1 MTSSTNTKKGRR
13 SAKRIVGIVVSCVLA
28 VALVAVIVAAN
39 TVLPKFNQ
47 IINSYFGV
55 EQSWDNSGVDTSGL
69 DLTYNKADYDR
80 GSIAEAE
87 KTLDQDISGEGYVLL
102 KNDCGSL
109 PLEKG
114 TTLSFVSGNSRDLGV
129 KAKSMLE
136 TTLGLEGGSTDAL
149 TPAMEQAGF
158 QVNKTL
164 TDFYATGK
172 GKDYVMGPGSV
183 SYGDDEDF
191 SINECPLSVMRD
203 AGVLD
208 SMEGTTPV
216 YVLKRVAGEGR
227 DMPRSM
233 YNHASSAEDR
243 AKSYLEPDSTELEI
257 LQYLND
263 NFDNTVLV
271 VNSNAAVE
279 LDWLADFPNIKS
291 VLVVPTTGTY
301 GVESLGRILAGDINP
316 SGRTVD
322 TYVADASKSPAAQ
335 NFGDYQ
341 YLDESGNLTKYNYVS
356 YEEGIYVGYRY
367 YETRYEDAVLGQG
380 NAGDSTYAD
389 EVCYPFGFGLSYTTF
404 DWTNFSTSW
413 SGKTCTATVTVTNT
427 GDVAGKDVV
436 ELYAQSP
443 YTDYDRANGV
453 EKPAVELVGYAKT
466 KLLEPGESQE
476 VTVTFDESQLAAYD
490 SEGAGTWVLDAG
502 TYYVTAA
509 TDAHTAAN
517 NVLAAKAASAKTD
530 ARGNA
535 SLVDTYVPANADVDV
550 TTYSTDTL
558 TGVAVTNRLSDARG
572 DVTYLT
578 RADWEG
584 TFPTHDGDVT
594 SQVSAWGNEINGD
607 DGVSYTYGKVASA
620 DLLAQLDSTDSGNP
634 DLKPWEGE
642 LTYGAKNGLELIDL
656 RGLSYDDAKWGQL
669 LDQLNPED
677 YDAAISHAGYGTK
690 ALDSVN
696 KPAGTDADST
706 SGWSWG
712 GTGMTF
718 CNPMTVAQ
726 TWNQEIAYRLG
737 NMIGNESLL
746 GGGTGWYAPAM
757 NIHRT
762 PYSGRNGEYF
772 SEDSFLSGAMASQE
786 VKGAA
791 EKGVYT
797 IMKHFAFNEQ
807 ENHRGDRNG
816 QYSMATWMNEQS
828 ARELYLK
835 PFEMCMTVGDV
846 DLAYVRQN
854 ADGTQENATTKIR
867 ACQGVMTSF
876 NRIGAT
882 WAGGS
887 YDLITGIVRNEWGF
901 DGWILTDNA
910 DTGVFMNG
918 LQMIQAGADA
928 KLTVSDPT
936 ALWSF
941 DSGDATQYGYAR
953 EAMHHLLYV
962 MANSHVMNG
971 AVHGSVYSTGA
982 AGMQKADML
991 RWGLTGV
998 GVVGVGVILGVNIAL
1013 ELRRRKRG

>member
-1 MTSSTNTKKGRR
+1 MASSSNKKGKR
-13 SAKRIVGIVVSCVLA
+13 SVKRIVGIVVSAVLA
-28 VALVAVIVAAN
+28 VALVAVVVAAN

-55 EQSWDNSGVDTSGL
+55 EQSWDNSDAATDGL

-87 KTLDQDISGEGYVLL
+87 KTLDKEISGEGYALL
-102 KNDCGSL
+102 KNDGSL

-114 TTLSFVSGNSRDLGV
+114 TTLSFVSGNSRSLGV

-136 TTLGLEGGSTDAL
+136 TTLGIEGGSTEAL

-158 QVNKTL
+158 SVNKTL
-164 TDFYATGK
+164 TDFYANGK

-208 SMEGTTPV
+208 SMENTTPV
-216 YVLKRVAGEGR
+216 FVLKRVAGEGR

-233 YNHASSAEDR
+233 YNHAASAEDK

-263 NFDNTVLV
+263 NFDDTVLV

-291 VLVVPTTGTY
+291 VLIVPTTGTY
-301 GVESLGRILAGDINP
+301 GAESLANILSGAVNP

-322 TYVADASKSPAAQ
+322 TYAADASASPAAQ

-367 YETRYEDAVLGQG
+367 YETRYEDAVLNQG
-380 NAGDSTYAD
+380 NAGDFNYDS
-389 EVCYPFGFGLSYTTF
+389 EVCYPFGYGLSYTTF
-404 DWTNFSTSW
+404 DWSGFATSW

-453 EKPAVELVGYAKT
+453 EKSAVELVAFAKT
-466 KLLEPGESQE
+466 KLLEPGESQT

-490 SEGAGTWVLDAG
+490 RNAARTWVLDAG

-509 TDAHTAAN
+509 HNAHDAAN
-517 NVLAAKAASAKTD
+517 NVLAAKGASVA
-530 ARGNA
+530 GNK
-535 SLVDTYVPANADVDV
+535 SLADTYVPANIDVDV
-550 TTYSTDTL
+550 TTYDTDSL
-558 TGVAVTNRLSDARG
+558 TGEAVTNHLDDAAG

-584 TFPTHDGDVT
+584 TFPTHDGEPT
-594 SQVSAWGNEINGD
+594 SQVSTWGNEINGE
-607 DGVSYTYGKVASA
+607 DGVSYTYGKVASS
-620 DLLAQLDSTDSGNP
+620 DLLAKLDSTDSGNP
-634 DLKPWEGE
+634 DVKAWEGD
-642 LTYGAKNGLELIDL
+642 LTYGADNGLSLIDL
-656 RGLSYDDAKWGQL
+656 RGLDYTDPLWDKL
-669 LDQLNPED
+669 LDQLTPED
-677 YDAAISHAGYGTK
+677 YNLMISRAGYGTDYV
-690 ALDSVN
+690 ASVD

-726 TWNQEIAYRLG
+726 TWNQELAYRLG

-746 GGGTGWYAPAM
+746 GGATGWYAPAM

-797 IMKHFAFNEQ
+797 MMKHFAFNEQ

-835 PFEMCMTVGDV
+835 PFEMCVKVGDV
-846 DLAYVRQN
+846 DLNYLKQK
-854 ADGTQENATTKIR
+854 ADGTYENATRKIR
-867 ACQGVMTSF
+867 ACQGMMTAF
-876 NRIGAT
+876 NRIGST
-882 WAGGS
+882 WVGGS
-887 YDLITGIVRNEWGF
+887 YELLSGIVRGEWGF
-901 DGWILTDNA
+901 DGWIITDNA
-910 DTGVFMNG
+910 DTGVFMDAE
-918 LQMIQAGADA
+918 QMIEAGGDA
-928 KLTVSDPT
+928 KLTTQDQSSM
-936 ALWSF
+936 WSF
-941 DSGDATQYGYAR
+941 DSGDAVSYRYAR
-953 EAMHHLLYV
+953 ESLHHLLYT
-962 MANSHVMNG
+962 MANGHSMNG
-971 AVHGSVYSTGA
+971 AMHGSKFVSGGTG
-982 AGMQKADML
+982 GLQKADLL
-991 RWGLTGV
+991 RYGLMAV
-998 GVVGVGVILGVNIAL
+998 GVAGIAIIAGVNVAL
-1013 ELRRRKRG
+1013 EVRRHKR

>member
-1 MTSSTNTKKGRR
+1 MASNTEQISSPRPKR
-13 SAKRIVGIVVSCVLA
+13 SAKRVVGIVVSAVLA
-28 VALVAVIVAAN
+28 AALVAVIVAAN

-55 EQSWDNSGVDTSGL
+55 EQSWDNSEAATDGL

-87 KTLDQDISGEGYVLL
+87 KTLDKEISGEGYVLL
-102 KNDCGSL
+102 KNDGSL

-114 TTLSFVSGNSRDLGV
+114 TTLSFVSGNSRGLGV

-136 TTLGLEGGSTDAL
+136 TTLGIEGGSTDAL

-158 QVNKTL
+158 SVNKTL
-164 TDFYATGK
+164 TDFYTNGK

-208 SMEGTTPV
+208 SMENTTPV
-216 YVLKRVAGEGR
+216 FVLKRVAGEGR

-233 YNHASSAEDR
+233 YNHAVSAEDK

-291 VLVVPTTGTY
+291 VLIVPTTGTY
-301 GVESLGRILAGDINP
+301 GAESLANILSGAVNP

-322 TYVADASKSPAAQ
+322 TYAADASASPAAQ

-367 YETRYEDAVLGQG
+367 YETRYEDAALNQG
-380 NAGDSTYAD
+380 NAGDFNYDS
-389 EVCYPFGFGLSYTTF
+389 EVCYPFGYGLSYTTF
-404 DWTNFSTSW
+404 DWSGFATSW

-453 EKPAVELVGYAKT
+453 EKSAVELVGYAKT
-466 KLLEPGESQE
+466 KLLEPGESQT

-490 SEGAGTWVLDAG
+490 RNAARTWVLDAG

-509 TDAHTAAN
+509 HNAHDAAN
-517 NVLAAKAASAKTD
+517 NVLAAKGASVA
-530 ARGNA
+530 GNK
-535 SLVDTYVPANADVDV
+535 SLADTYVPANTEVDV
-550 TTYSTDTL
+550 ATYANDSL
-558 TGVAVTNRLSDARG
+558 TGEAVTNHLDDAAG

-584 TFPTHDGDVT
+584 TFPTHDGEPT
-594 SQVSAWGNEINGD
+594 SQVSTWGNEINGE

-620 DLLAQLDSTDSGNP
+620 DLIAKLDSTDSGNP
-634 DLKPWEGE
+634 DVKAWEGD
-642 LTYGAKNGLELIDL
+642 LTYGADNGLSLIDL
-656 RGLSYDDAKWGQL
+656 RGLDYTDPLWDKL
-669 LDQLNPED
+669 LDQLTPED
-677 YDAAISHAGYGTK
+677 YNLMIARAGYGTDYV
-690 ALDSVN
+690 ASVD

-726 TWNQEIAYRLG
+726 TWNQELTYRLG

-746 GGGTGWYAPAM
+746 GGATGWYAPAM

-797 IMKHFAFNEQ
+797 MMKHFAFNEQ

-835 PFEMCMTVGDV
+835 PFEMCMKVGDV
-846 DLAYVRQN
+846 DLNYLKQK
-854 ADGTQENATTKIR
+854 ADGTYENATRKIR
-867 ACQGVMTSF
+867 ACQGMMTAF
-876 NRIGAT
+876 NRIGST
-882 WAGGS
+882 WVGGS
-887 YDLITGIVRNEWGF
+887 YELLSGIVRGEWGF
-901 DGWILTDNA
+901 DGWIITDNA
-910 DTGVFMNG
+910 DTGVFMDAE
-918 LQMIQAGADA
+918 QMIEAGGDA
-928 KLTVSDPT
+928 KLTTQDQSSM
-936 ALWSF
+936 WSF
-941 DSGDATQYGYAR
+941 DSGDAVSYRYAR
-953 EAMHHLLYV
+953 ESLHHLLYT
-962 MANSHVMNG
+962 MANGHSMNG
-971 AVHGSVYSTGA
+971 AMHGSKFVSGGTG
-982 AGMQKADML
+982 GLQKADLL
-991 RWGLTGV
+991 RYGLTAV
-998 GVVGVGVILGVNIAL
+998 GVVGIAIIAGVNVAL
-1013 ELRRRKRG
+1013 EVRRRKR

>member
-1 MTSSTNTKKGRR
+1 MTSSTNTKKGKR
-13 SAKRIVGIVVSCVLA
+13 SAKRVVGIVVSAVLA
-28 VALVAVIVAAN
+28 VALVAVVVAAN

-87 KTLDQDISGEGYVLL
+87 KALDQDISGEGYVLL
-102 KNDCGSL
+102 KNDESL

-158 QVNKTL
+158 SVNKTL

-208 SMEGTTPV
+208 SMENTTPV
-216 YVLKRVAGEGR
+216 FVLKRVAGEGR

-233 YNHASSAEDR
+233 YNHAVSAEDR

-301 GVESLGRILAGDINP
+301 GVESLGRILSGDINP

-367 YETRYEDAVLGQG
+367 YETRYEDAVLNQG
-380 NAGDSTYAD
+380 NAGDFDYDS
-389 EVCYPFGFGLSYTTF
+389 EVCYPFGYGLSYTTF
-404 DWTNFSTSW
+404 DWSGFATSW

-453 EKPAVELVGYAKT
+453 EKSAAALVAFAKT
-466 KLLEPGESQE
+466 KLLEPGESQT

-490 SEGAGTWVLDAG
+490 RNAARTWVLDAG

-509 TDAHTAAN
+509 HNAHDAAN
-517 NVLAAKAASAKTD
+517 NVLAAKGASVA
-530 ARGNA
+530 GNK
-535 SLVDTYVPANADVDV
+535 SLADTYVPANTEVDV
-550 TTYSTDTL
+550 TTYANDSL
-558 TGVAVTNRLSDARG
+558 TGEAVTNHLDDAAG

-584 TFPTHDGDVT
+584 TFPTHDGEPT
-594 SQVSAWGNEINGD
+594 SQVSTWGNEINGE

-620 DLLAQLDSTDSGNP
+620 DLIAKLDSTDSGNP
-634 DLKPWEGE
+634 DVKAWEGD
-642 LTYGAKNGLELIDL
+642 LTYGADNGLSLIDL
-656 RGLSYDDAKWGQL
+656 RGLDYTDPLWDKL
-669 LDQLNPED
+669 LDQLTPED
-677 YDAAISHAGYGTK
+677 YNLMISRAGYGTDYV
-690 ALDSVN
+690 ASVD

-726 TWNQEIAYRLG
+726 TWNQELAYRLG

-746 GGGTGWYAPAM
+746 GGATGWYAPAM

-797 IMKHFAFNEQ
+797 MMKHFAFNEQ

-835 PFEMCMTVGDV
+835 PFEMCMKVGDV
-846 DLAYVRQN
+846 DLNYLKQK
-854 ADGTQENATTKIR
+854 ADGTYENATRKIR
-867 ACQGVMTSF
+867 ACQGMMTAF
-876 NRIGAT
+876 NRIGST
-882 WAGGS
+882 WVGGS
-887 YDLITGIVRNEWGF
+887 WELLSGIVRGEWGF
-901 DGWILTDNA
+901 DGWIITDNA
-910 DTGVFMNG
+910 DTGVFMDAE
-918 LQMIQAGADA
+918 QMIEAGGDA
-928 KLTVSDPT
+928 KLTTQDQSSM
-936 ALWSF
+936 WSF
-941 DSGDATQYGYAR
+941 DSGDAVSYRYAR
-953 EAMHHLLYV
+953 ESLHHLLYT
-962 MANSHVMNG
+962 MANGHSMNG
-971 AVHGSVYSTGA
+971 AMHGSKFVSGGTG
-982 AGMQKADML
+982 GLQKADLL
-991 RWGLTGV
+991 RYGLTAV
-998 GVVGVGVILGVNIAL
+998 GVVGIAIIAGVNVAL
-1013 ELRRRKRG
+1013 EVRRRKK

>member
-1 MTSSTNTKKGRR
+1 MASSTTKTKKGKR
-13 SAKRIVGIVVSCVLA
+13 SVKRIVGIVVSAVLA
-28 VALVAVIVAAN
+28 AALVAVIVAAN

-55 EQSWDNSGVDTSGL
+55 EQSWDNSGVDTDGL
-69 DLTYNKADYDR
+69 DLAYNKADYDR
-80 GSIAEAE
+80 GSIADAE
-87 KTLDQDISGEGYVLL
+87 KTLDKDISGEGYVLL
-102 KNDCGSL
+102 KNDGSL
-109 PLEKG
+109 PLAQG

-136 TTLGLEGGSTDAL
+136 TTLGIEGGSSDAL

-164 TDFYATGK
+164 TDFYANGK

-191 SINECPLSVMRD
+191 SINECPLSVMRG

-208 SMEGTTPV
+208 SMQGTTPV

-233 YNHASSAEDR
+233 YNHASSDEDR

-257 LQYLND
+257 LRYLND

-279 LDWLADFPNIKS
+279 LGWLADFPNIKS
-291 VLVVPTTGTY
+291 VLIVPTTGTY
-301 GVESLGRILAGDINP
+301 GAESLANILAGGENP

-322 TYVADASKSPAAQ
+322 TYAADASKSPAAQ

-341 YLDESGNLTKYNYVS
+341 YLDESGNLTKYNYVT

-380 NAGDSTYAD
+380 NAGDFDYAS
-389 EVCYPFGFGLSYTTF
+389 EVCYPFGYGLSYTTF
-404 DWTNFSTSW
+404 DWSGFSTSW
-413 SGKTCTATVTVTNT
+413 AGKTCTATVTVTNT

-453 EKPAVELVGYAKT
+453 EKSAVQLVGYAKT
-466 KLLEPGESQE
+466 KLLEPGESQQ
-476 VTVTFDESQLAAYD
+476 VSVAFDESELKAYD
-490 SEGAGTWVLDAG
+490 SEGAGTYILDAG

-509 TDAHTAAN
+509 HDSHDAVN
-517 NVLAAKAASAKTD
+517 NVLAAKGASVD
-530 ARGNA
+530 GNK
-535 SLVDTYVPANADVDV
+535 SLVDTYVPANVDVDT
-550 TTYSTDTL
+550 TTYANDSL
-558 TGVAVTNRLSDARG
+558 TGEAITNQLSDARG
-572 DVTYLT
+572 NATYLT
-578 RADWEG
+578 RADWVG
-584 TFPTHDGDVT
+584 TFPTHDGEVT
-594 SQVSAWGNEINGD
+594 SQVSTWGNEINGD
-607 DGVSYTYGKVASA
+607 DGVSYTYGKTASA
-620 DLLAQLDSTDSGNP
+620 DLLAKLDSTDSGNP
-634 DLKPWEGE
+634 DVQAWDGE
-642 LTYGAKNGLELIDL
+642 LTYGADNGLSLIDL
-656 RGLSYDDAKWGQL
+656 RGLDYTDANWDKL
-669 LDQLNPED
+669 LDQLTPED
-677 YDAAISHAGYGTK
+677 YETLILHAGYGTDYL
-690 ALDSVN
+690 ASVG

-746 GGGTGWYAPAM
+746 GGATGWYAPAM

-772 SEDSFLSGAMASQE
+772 SEDSFLAGAMASQE

-797 IMKHFAFNEQ
+797 LMKHFAFNEQ
-807 ENHRGDRNG
+807 ENHRGDRAG

-835 PFEMCMTVGDV
+835 PFETCMKVGDV
-846 DLAYVRQN
+846 ELNYLKKN
-854 ADGTQENATTKIR
+854 ADGSYENATRTIR
-867 ACQGVMTSF
+867 ACQGMMTAF

-882 WAGGS
+882 WVGGS
-887 YDLITGIVRNEWGF
+887 YNLISGIVRGEWGF
-901 DGWILTDNA
+901 DGWIITDNA
-910 DTGVFMNG
+910 DTGVFMDAG
-918 LQMIQAGADA
+918 QMIQAGADS
-928 KLTVSDPT
+928 KLTVSDPAGT
-936 ALWSF
+936 WKF
-941 DSGDATQYGYAR
+941 DSSDPVAYRYAR
-953 EAMHHLLYV
+953 NAAHHLLYT
-962 MANSHVMNG
+962 MANGHSMNG
-971 AVHGSVYSTGA
+971 AMHGSKFVSGGTG
-982 AGMQKADML
+982 GLQKADLL

-998 GVVGVGVILGVNIAL
+998 GVVGIAIIVAVNVAL
-1013 ELRRRKRG
+1013 ELRRRHR

>member
-1 MTSSTNTKKGRR
+1 MASSTKTKKGKRG
-13 SAKRIVGIVVSCVLA
+13 AKRVVGIVVSAVLA

-55 EQSWDNSGVDTSGL
+55 EQSWDNSGAQTDDL

-80 GSIAEAE
+80 GSIADAE
-87 KTLDQDISGEGYVLL
+87 KTLDKEISAEGYVLL
-102 KNDCGSL
+102 KNDDGSL
-109 PLEKG
+109 PLAQG

-136 TTLGLEGGSTDAL
+136 TTLGIEGGSTDAL

-164 TDFYATGK
+164 TDFYASGK

-191 SINECPLSVMRD
+191 RINECPLSVMRD

-208 SMEGTTPV
+208 SMEGSTPV
-216 YVLKRVAGEGR
+216 FVLKRVAGEGR

-233 YNHASSAEDR
+233 YNHADSAEDK

-279 LDWLADFPNIKS
+279 LGWLKDFPNIKS
-291 VLVVPTTGTY
+291 VLIVPTTGTY
-301 GVESLGRILAGDINP
+301 GAESLANILAGSVNP

-341 YLDESGNLTKYNYVS
+341 YLDESGDLTKYNYVS

-380 NAGDSTYAD
+380 NAGDFDYAS
-389 EVCYPFGFGLSYTTF
+389 EVCYPFGYGLSYTTF
-404 DWTNFSTSW
+404 DWSGFSTSW
-413 SGKTCTATVTVTNT
+413 AGKTCTATVTVTNI

-453 EKPAVELVGYAKT
+453 EKSAVQLVGYAKT
-466 KLLEPGESQE
+466 KLLEPGESQQ
-476 VTVTFDESQLAAYD
+476 VSVTFDESELKAYD
-490 SEGAGTWVLDAG
+490 SEGAGTYILDAG

-509 TDAHTAAN
+509 HDSHDAVN
-517 NVLAAKAASAKTD
+517 NVLAAKGAGVE
-530 ARGNA
+530 GNKA
-535 SLVDTYVPANADVDV
+535 LVDTYVPANADVDT
-550 TTYSTDTL
+550 TTYATDSA
-558 TGVAVTNRLSDARG
+558 TGEAIGNELSDARG
-572 DVTYLT
+572 DATYLT
-578 RADWEG
+578 RADWVG
-584 TFPTHDGDVT
+584 TFPTHDGEVT
-594 SQVSAWGNEINGD
+594 SQVSTWGNEINGD
-607 DGVSYTYGKVASA
+607 DGVSYTYGKTASA
-620 DLLAQLDSTDSGNP
+620 DLLAKLDSTDSGNP
-634 DLKPWEGE
+634 DVQAWDGE
-642 LTYGAKNGLELIDL
+642 LTYGADNGLSLIDL
-656 RGLSYDDAKWGQL
+656 RGLDYTDANWDKL
-669 LDQLNPED
+669 LDQLTPED
-677 YDAAISHAGYGTK
+677 YETLILHAGYGTDYL
-690 ALDSVN
+690 ASVG

-737 NMIGNESLL
+737 SMIGNESLL
-746 GGGTGWYAPAM
+746 GGATGWYAPAM

-772 SEDSFLSGAMASQE
+772 SEDSFLAGAMASQE

-797 IMKHFAFNEQ
+797 LMKHFAFNEQ
-807 ENHRGDRNG
+807 ENHRGDRAG

-835 PFEMCMTVGDV
+835 PFETCMKVGDV
-846 DLAYVRQN
+846 ELNYLKKN
-854 ADGTQENATTKIR
+854 ADGSYENATRTIR
-867 ACQGVMTSF
+867 ACQGMMTAF

-882 WAGGS
+882 WVGGS
-887 YDLITGIVRNEWGF
+887 YNLISGIVRGEWGF
-901 DGWILTDNA
+901 DGWIITDNA
-910 DTGVFMNG
+910 DTGVFMDAG
-918 LQMIQAGADA
+918 QMIQAGADS
-928 KLTVSDPT
+928 KLTVSDPAGT
-936 ALWSF
+936 WKF
-941 DSGDATQYGYAR
+941 DSSDPVAYRYAR
-953 EAMHHLLYV
+953 NAAHHLLYT
-962 MANSHVMNG
+962 MANGHSMNG
-971 AVHGSVYSTGA
+971 AMHGSKFVSGGTG
-982 AGMQKADML
+982 GLQKADML

-998 GVVGVGVILGVNIAL
+998 GVVGLVAIVGINVTL
-1013 ELRRRKRG
+1013 EVRRRKR

>member
-1 MTSSTNTKKGRR
+1 MPSSTNTKKDKR
-13 SAKRIVGIVVSCVLA
+13 SVKRVVGIVVSAVLA
-28 VALVAVIVAAN
+28 MALVAVIVAAN

-55 EQSWDNSGVDTSGL
+55 EQSWDNSEANADGL

-87 KTLDQDISGEGYVLL
+87 KTLDKDISGEGYVLL
-102 KNDCGSL
+102 KNDGSL

-114 TTLSFVSGNSRDLGV
+114 TTLSFVSGNTRDLGV
-129 KAKSMLE
+129 KAPSMLE
-136 TTLGLEGGSTDAL
+136 TTLGIEGGSTDAL
-149 TPAMEQAGF
+149 TPAMESAGF
-158 QVNKTL
+158 SVNKTL
-164 TDFYATGK
+164 TDFYASGK

-208 SMEGTTPV
+208 SMENTTPV
-216 YVLKRVAGEGR
+216 FVLKRVAGEGR

-233 YNHASSAEDR
+233 YNHAVSDEDK

-291 VLVVPTTGTY
+291 VLIVPSTGTY
-301 GVESLGRILAGDINP
+301 GAESLAGILAGQINP

-322 TYVADASKSPAAQ
+322 TYAADASKSPAAQ

-367 YETRYEDAVLGQG
+367 YETRYEDVVLGQG
-380 NAGDSTYAD
+380 NAGDFDYAG
-389 EVCYPFGFGLSYTTF
+389 EVCYPFGYGLSYTTF
-404 DWTNFSTSW
+404 DWSGFKTSW
-413 SGKTCTATVTVTNT
+413 SGKACAATVTVKNT
-427 GDVAGKDVV
+427 GDVAGRDVV

-443 YTDYDRANGV
+443 YTDYDTVAHDSHD
-453 EKPAVELVGYAKT
+453 AV
-466 KLLEPGESQE
+466 
-476 VTVTFDESQLAAYD
+476 
-490 SEGAGTWVLDAG
+490 
-502 TYYVTAA
+502 
-509 TDAHTAAN
+509 N
-517 NVLAAKAASAKTD
+517 NVLAVKGASGTD
-530 ARGNA
+530 AAGNK
-535 SLVDTYVPANADVDV
+535 SLVDTYVPANADVDA
-550 TTYSTDTL
+550 TTYATDSL
-558 TGVAVTNRLSDARG
+558 TGEKIENELSDARG

-584 TFPTHDGDVT
+584 TFPTHDGEPT
-594 SQVSAWGNEINGD
+594 SQVSTWGNEINGD
-607 DGVSYTYGKVASA
+607 DGASYTYGKTASA
-620 DLLAQLDSTDSGNP
+620 DLLAKLDATDSGNP
-634 DLKPWEGE
+634 DVQGWDGE
-642 LTYGAKNGLELIDL
+642 LTYGASNGLQLIDL
-656 RGLSYDDAKWGQL
+656 RGLDYDDPKWSDL
-669 LDQLNPED
+669 LDQLTPDD
-677 YDAAISHAGYGTK
+677 YETMILHAGYGT
-690 ALDSVN
+690 DYIESVG

-746 GGGTGWYAPAM
+746 GGATGWYAPAM

-797 IMKHFAFNEQ
+797 MMKHFAFNEQ

-835 PFEMCMTVGDV
+835 PFETCMKVGDV
-846 DLAYVRQN
+846 ELNYLKQN
-854 ADGTQENATTKIR
+854 SDGTYENATRKIR
-867 ACQGVMTSF
+867 ACQGLMTAF
-876 NRIGAT
+876 NRIGTT
-882 WAGGS
+882 WVGGS
-887 YDLITGIVRNEWGF
+887 YNLISGIVRGEWGF
-901 DGWILTDNA
+901 DGFIITDNA

-918 LQMIQAGADA
+918 GQMIQAGADA

-936 ALWSF
+936 AMWSF
-941 DSGDATQYGYAR
+941 DSSDPVTYRYAR
-953 EAMHHLLYV
+953 EAVHHLLYT
-962 MANSHVMNG
+962 MANGHSMNG
-971 AVHGSVYSTGA
+971 AMHGSKFVTGGA
-982 AGMQKADML
+982 TGLQKADLL
-991 RWGLTGV
+991 RYGLTAV
-998 GVVGVGVILGVNIAL
+998 GVVGIAIVAGVNVAL
-1013 ELRRRKRG
+1013 EVRRRKR

>member
-1 MTSSTNTKKGRR
+1 MASSTANKKKGRR
-13 SAKRIVGIVVSCVLA
+13 SVKRIVGIVVSAVLA

-55 EQSWDNSGVDTSGL
+55 EQSWDNSDANTDGL

-87 KTLDQDISGEGYVLL
+87 KTLDKEISGEGYVLL
-102 KNDCGSL
+102 KNDGSL
-109 PLEKG
+109 PLAQG

-136 TTLGLEGGSTDAL
+136 TTLGIEGGSTDAL

-158 QVNKTL
+158 SVNKTL
-164 TDFYATGK
+164 TDFYANGK

-208 SMEGTTPV
+208 SMQGTTPV
-216 YVLKRVAGEGR
+216 FVLKRVAGEGR

-233 YNHASSAEDR
+233 YNHAASAEDK

-279 LDWLADFPNIKS
+279 LGWLAEFPNIKS
-291 VLVVPTTGTY
+291 VLIVPTTGTY
-301 GVESLGRILAGDINP
+301 GAESLANILAGSVNP

-322 TYVADASKSPAAQ
+322 TYAADASKSPAAQ

-341 YLDESGNLTKYNYVS
+341 YLDESGNLTKYNYVT

-367 YETRYEDAVLGQG
+367 YETRYEDSVLGQG
-380 NAGDSTYAD
+380 NAGDFDYDA
-389 EVCYPFGFGLSYTTF
+389 EVCYPFGYGLSYTTF
-404 DWTNFSTSW
+404 DWSGFETSW

-443 YTDYDRANGV
+443 YTDYDRANGI
-453 EKPAVELVGYAKT
+453 EKSAVQLVGYAKT

-476 VTVTFDESQLAAYD
+476 VTVTFDEGELKAYD
-490 SEGAGTWVLDAG
+490 SAGAGTYVLDAG

-509 TDAHTAAN
+509 RDSHDAVN
-517 NVLAAKAASAKTD
+517 NVLAAKGASVDGDKA
-530 ARGNA
+530 
-535 SLVDTYVPANADVDV
+535 LVGTYVPANADVDV
-550 TTYSTDTL
+550 TTYATDSL
-558 TGVAVTNRLSDARG
+558 TGEAVSNRLSDARG
-572 DVTYLT
+572 DATYLT

-584 TFPTHDGDVT
+584 TFPTHDGEVT
-594 SQVSAWGNEINGD
+594 SQVSTWGNEINGD
-607 DGVSYTYGKVASA
+607 DGVSYTYGKTASA
-620 DLLAQLDSTDSGNP
+620 DLLAKLDSTDSGNP
-634 DLKPWEGE
+634 DVEAWDGE
-642 LTYGAKNGLELIDL
+642 LTYGANNDLQLIDL
-656 RGLSYDDAKWGQL
+656 RGLDYTDANWDKL
-669 LDQLNPED
+669 LDQLTPED
-677 YDAAISHAGYGTK
+677 YETLILHAGYGTDYL
-690 ALDSVN
+690 ASVG

-726 TWNQEIAYRLG
+726 TWNQELAYRLG

-746 GGGTGWYAPAM
+746 GGATGWYAPAM

-772 SEDSFLSGAMASQE
+772 SEDPFLSGAMASQE

-797 IMKHFAFNEQ
+797 MMKHFAFNEQ
-807 ENHRGDRNG
+807 ENHRGDRAG

-835 PFEMCMTVGDV
+835 PFETCMKVGDV
-846 DLAYVRQN
+846 ELSYLKQN
-854 ADGTQENATTKIR
+854 ADGTYENATRTIR
-867 ACQGVMTSF
+867 ACQGMMTAF
-876 NRIGAT
+876 NRIGTT
-882 WAGGS
+882 WVGGS
-887 YDLITGIVRNEWGF
+887 YNLISGIVRGEWGF
-901 DGWILTDNA
+901 DGWIITDNA
-910 DTGVFMNG
+910 DTGVFMDAG
-918 LQMIQAGADA
+918 QMIQAGADS
-928 KLTVSDPT
+928 KLTVSDPAGT
-936 ALWSF
+936 WKF
-941 DSGDATQYGYAR
+941 DSSDPVSYRYAR
-953 EAMHHLLYV
+953 NAAHHLLYT
-962 MANSHVMNG
+962 MANGHSMNG
-971 AVHGSVYSTGA
+971 AMHGSKFVSGGTG
-982 AGMQKADML
+982 GLQKADLL

-998 GVVGVGVILGVNIAL
+998 GVIGIVFIVGINVAL
-1013 ELRRRKRG
+1013 EVRRRKR

>member
-1 MTSSTNTKKGRR
+1 MASSSNKKGKR
-13 SAKRIVGIVVSCVLA
+13 SVKRIVGIAVSAVLA

-55 EQSWDNSGVDTSGL
+55 EQSWDNSEAATDGL

-87 KTLDQDISGEGYVLL
+87 KTLDKEISGEGYVLL
-102 KNDCGSL
+102 KNDGSL
-109 PLEKG
+109 PLQKG
-114 TTLSFVSGNSRDLGV
+114 TTLSFVSGNSRDFGV

-136 TTLGLEGGSTDAL
+136 TTLGIEGGSTDAL

-158 QVNKTL
+158 SVNKTL
-164 TDFYATGK
+164 ADFYSNGK

-208 SMEGTTPV
+208 SMENTTPV
-216 YVLKRVAGEGR
+216 FVLKRVAGEGR

-233 YNHASSAEDR
+233 YNHAVSAEDK

-291 VLVVPTTGTY
+291 VLIVPTTGTY
-301 GVESLGRILAGDINP
+301 GAESLANILSGAVNP

-322 TYVADASKSPAAQ
+322 TYAADASASPAAQ

-341 YLDESGNLTKYNYVS
+341 YLDGSGNLTKYNYVS

-367 YETRYEDAVLGQG
+367 YETRYEDAVLNQG
-380 NAGDSTYAD
+380 NAGDFDYDS
-389 EVCYPFGFGLSYTTF
+389 EVCYPFGYGLSYTTF
-404 DWTNFSTSW
+404 DWSGFATSW

-436 ELYAQSP
+436 EFYAQSP

-453 EKPAVELVGYAKT
+453 EKSAVELVAFAKT
-466 KLLEPGESQE
+466 KLLEPGESQT

-490 SEGAGTWVLDAG
+490 RNAARTWVLDAG

-509 TDAHTAAN
+509 HNAHDAAN
-517 NVLAAKAASAKTD
+517 NVLAAKGASVA
-530 ARGNA
+530 GNK
-535 SLVDTYVPANADVDV
+535 SLADTYVPANTEVDV
-550 TTYSTDTL
+550 TTYATDSL
-558 TGVAVTNRLSDARG
+558 TGVAVTNHLDDAAG

-584 TFPTHDGDVT
+584 TFPTHDGEPT
-594 SQVSAWGNEINGD
+594 SQVSTWGNEINGE

-620 DLLAQLDSTDSGNP
+620 DLLAKLDSTDSGNP
-634 DLKPWEGE
+634 DVKAWEGE
-642 LTYGAKNGLELIDL
+642 LTYGANNNLSLIDL
-656 RGLSYDDAKWGQL
+656 RGLDYTDPLWDKL
-669 LDQLNPED
+669 LDQLTPED
-677 YDAAISHAGYGTK
+677 YNLMIARAGYGTDYV
-690 ALDSVN
+690 ASVD

-726 TWNQEIAYRLG
+726 TWNQELAYRLG

-746 GGGTGWYAPAM
+746 GGATGWYAPAM

-797 IMKHFAFNEQ
+797 MMKHFAFNEQ

-835 PFEMCMTVGDV
+835 PFEMCMKVGDV
-846 DLAYVRQN
+846 DLNYLKQK
-854 ADGTQENATTKIR
+854 ADGTYENATRKIR
-867 ACQGVMTSF
+867 ACQGMMTAF
-876 NRIGAT
+876 NRIGST
-882 WAGGS
+882 WVGGS
-887 YDLITGIVRNEWGF
+887 WELLSGIVRGEWGF
-901 DGWILTDNA
+901 DGWIITDNA
-910 DTGVFMNG
+910 DTGVFMDAE
-918 LQMIQAGADA
+918 QMIEAGGDA
-928 KLTVSDPT
+928 KLTTQDQSSM
-936 ALWSF
+936 WSF
-941 DSGDATQYGYAR
+941 DSGDAVSYRYAR
-953 EAMHHLLYV
+953 ESLHHLLYT
-962 MANSHVMNG
+962 MANGHSMNG
-971 AVHGSVYSTGA
+971 AMHGSKFVSGGTG
-982 AGMQKADML
+982 GLQKADLL
-991 RWGLTGV
+991 RYGLTAV
-998 GVVGVGVILGVNIAL
+998 GVVGIAIIAGVNVAL
-1013 ELRRRKRG
+1013 EVRRRKR

>member
-13 SAKRIVGIVVSCVLA
+13 SVKRVVGIVVSCVLA
-28 VALVAVIVAAN
+28 AALVAVIVAAN

-80 GSIAEAE
+80 GSIAEVE

-102 KNDCGSL
+102 KNDESL

-136 TTLGLEGGSTDAL
+136 TTLGIEGGSTDAL

-158 QVNKTL
+158 SVNKTL
-164 TDFYATGK
+164 TDFYASGK

-208 SMEGTTPV
+208 SMENTTPV
-216 YVLKRVAGEGR
+216 FVLKRVAGEGR

-233 YNHASSAEDR
+233 YNHASSAEDQAR
-243 AKSYLEPDSTELEI
+243 SYLELDSTELEI

-279 LDWLADFPNIKS
+279 LGWLADFPNIKS
-291 VLVVPTTGTY
+291 VLIVPTTGTY
-301 GVESLGRILAGDINP
+301 GAESLANILSGAVNP

-322 TYVADASKSPAAQ
+322 TYAADASASPAAQ

-341 YLDESGNLTKYNYVS
+341 YLDESGILTKYNYVS

-367 YETRYEDAVLGQG
+367 YETRYEDAVLNQG
-380 NAGDSTYAD
+380 NAGDFNYDS
-389 EVCYPFGFGLSYTTF
+389 EVCYPFGYGLSYTTF
-404 DWTNFSTSW
+404 DWSGFATSW

-453 EKPAVELVGYAKT
+453 EKSAVELVGYAKT
-466 KLLEPGESQE
+466 KLLEPGESQT

-509 TDAHTAAN
+509 HNAHDAAN
-517 NVLAAKAASAKTD
+517 NVLTAKGASVA
-530 ARGNA
+530 GNK
-535 SLVDTYVPANADVDV
+535 SLADTYVPANTDVDV
-550 TTYSTDTL
+550 TTYATDSL
-558 TGVAVTNRLSDARG
+558 TGVAVTNHLDDAAG

-584 TFPTHDGDVT
+584 TFPTHDGEPT
-594 SQVSAWGNEINGD
+594 SQVSTWGNEINGE
-607 DGVSYTYGKVASA
+607 DGVSYTYGKVASS
-620 DLLAQLDSTDSGNP
+620 DLLAKLDSTDSGNP
-634 DLKPWEGE
+634 DVKVWEGD
-642 LTYGAKNGLELIDL
+642 LTYGADNGLSLIDL
-656 RGLSYDDAKWGQL
+656 RGLDYTDPLWDKL
-669 LDQLNPED
+669 LDQLTPED
-677 YDAAISHAGYGTK
+677 YNLMISRAGYGTDYV
-690 ALDSVN
+690 ASVD

-726 TWNQEIAYRLG
+726 TWNQELAYRLG

-746 GGGTGWYAPAM
+746 GGATGWYAPAM

-797 IMKHFAFNEQ
+797 MMKHFAFNEQ

-835 PFEMCMTVGDV
+835 PFEMCMKVGDV
-846 DLAYVRQN
+846 DLNYLKQK
-854 ADGTQENATTKIR
+854 ADGTYENATRKIS
-867 ACQGVMTSF
+867 ACQGMMTAF
-876 NRIGAT
+876 NRIGST
-882 WAGGS
+882 WVGGS
-887 YDLITGIVRNEWGF
+887 WELLSGIVRGEWGF
-901 DGWILTDNA
+901 DGWIITDNA
-910 DTGVFMNG
+910 DTGVFMDAE
-918 LQMIQAGADA
+918 QMIEAGGDA
-928 KLTVSDPT
+928 KLTTQDQSSM
-936 ALWSF
+936 WSF
-941 DSGDATQYGYAR
+941 DSGDAVSYRYAR
-953 EAMHHLLYV
+953 ESLHHLLCT
-962 MANSHVMNG
+962 MANGHSMNG
-971 AVHGSVYSTGA
+971 AMHGSKFVSGGTG
-982 AGMQKADML
+982 GLQKADLL
-991 RWGLTGV
+991 RYGLTAV
-998 GVVGVGVILGVNIAL
+998 GVVGIAIIAGVNVAL
-1013 ELRRRKRG
+1013 EVRRRKR

>member
-1 MTSSTNTKKGRR
+1 MASSSNKKGKR
-13 SAKRIVGIVVSCVLA
+13 SVKRIVGIVVSAVLA

-55 EQSWDNSGVDTSGL
+55 EQSWDNSEAATDGL

-102 KNDCGSL
+102 KNDESL

-158 QVNKTL
+158 SVNKTL

-291 VLVVPTTGTY
+291 VLIVPTTGTY
-301 GVESLGRILAGDINP
+301 GAESLANILSGAVNP

-322 TYVADASKSPAAQ
+322 TYAADASASPAAQ

-367 YETRYEDAVLGQG
+367 YETRYEDAVLNQG
-380 NAGDSTYAD
+380 NAGDFDYDS
-389 EVCYPFGFGLSYTTF
+389 EVCYPFGYGLSYTTF
-404 DWTNFSTSW
+404 DWSGFATSW

-453 EKPAVELVGYAKT
+453 EKSAVELVAFAKT
-466 KLLEPGESQE
+466 KLLEPGESQI

-490 SEGAGTWVLDAG
+490 RNAARTWVLDAG

-509 TDAHTAAN
+509 HNAHDAAN
-517 NVLAAKAASAKTD
+517 NVLAAKGASVA
-530 ARGNA
+530 GNK
-535 SLVDTYVPANADVDV
+535 SLADTYVPANTDVDV
-550 TTYSTDTL
+550 TTYATDSL
-558 TGVAVTNRLSDARG
+558 TGEAVTNRLDDAAG

-584 TFPTHDGDVT
+584 TFPTHDGEPT
-594 SQVSAWGNEINGD
+594 SQVSTWGNEINGE

-620 DLLAQLDSTDSGNP
+620 DLLAKLDSTDSGNP
-634 DLKPWEGE
+634 DVKAWEGD
-642 LTYGAKNGLELIDL
+642 LTYGADNGLSLIDL
-656 RGLSYDDAKWGQL
+656 RGLDYTDPLWDKL
-669 LDQLNPED
+669 LDQLTPED
-677 YDAAISHAGYGTK
+677 YNLMIARAGYGTDYV
-690 ALDSVN
+690 ASVD

-726 TWNQEIAYRLG
+726 TWNQELAYRLG

-746 GGGTGWYAPAM
+746 GGATGWYAPAM

-797 IMKHFAFNEQ
+797 MMKHFAFNEQ

-835 PFEMCMTVGDV
+835 PFEMCMKVGDV
-846 DLAYVRQN
+846 DLNYLKQK
-854 ADGTQENATTKIR
+854 ADGTYENATRKIR
-867 ACQGVMTSF
+867 ACQGMMTAF
-876 NRIGAT
+876 NRIGST
-882 WAGGS
+882 WVGGS
-887 YDLITGIVRNEWGF
+887 WELLSGIVRGEWGF
-901 DGWILTDNA
+901 DGWIITDNA
-910 DTGVFMNG
+910 DTGVFMDAE
-918 LQMIQAGADA
+918 QMIEAGGDA
-928 KLTVSDPT
+928 KLTTQDQSSM
-936 ALWSF
+936 WSF
-941 DSGDATQYGYAR
+941 DSGDAVSYRYAR
-953 EAMHHLLYV
+953 ESLHHLLYT
-962 MANSHVMNG
+962 MANGHSMNG
-971 AVHGSVYSTGA
+971 AMHGSKFVSGGTG
-982 AGMQKADML
+982 GLQKADLL
-991 RWGLTGV
+991 RYGLTAV
-998 GVVGVGVILGVNIAL
+998 GVVGIAIIAGVNVAL
-1013 ELRRRKRG
+1013 EVRRRKR